1 MKKRRKTEKDIQRN
15 LTGQEFD
22 SFQLLNQEE
31 LHSFWKPKVFT
42 AMNEAET
49 KNDMTYVNPILS
61 KEVEMRQR
69 KKSNH

>member
-22 SFQLLNQEE
+22 SFKLLNQQE
-31 LHSFWKPKVFT
+31 LHSLETESFT

-69 KKSNH
+69 KKSKH

>member
-22 SFQLLNQEE
+22 SFKLLNQQE
-31 LHSFWKPKVFT
+31 LHSLETESFT

-49 KNDMTYVNPILS
+49 KNYVTYVKPILS

>member
-22 SFQLLNQEE
+22 SFKLLNQQE
-31 LHSFWKPKVFT
+31 LHSLETESFT

>member
-22 SFQLLNQEE
+22 SFKLLNQQE
-31 LHSFWKPKVFT
+31 LHSLETESFT

-49 KNDMTYVNPILS
+49 KNDMTYVKPILS